1 MQVEDRKE
9 GDVLVVKLLGARLD
23 AKNADEFRSTISG
36 YISGGN
42 ERIVLDMSQVDFVDS
57 SGLGAMVSVLKSL
70 GNENRLG
77 ICGTQESVM
86 RMFKLTRVNK
96 VFNIFD
102 GETQAVRALSPH
114 QA

>member
-9 GDVLVVKLLGARLD
+9 GDVLVVKLLGTRLD
-23 AKNADEFRSTISG
+23 AKNADEFRTTISG

-42 ERIVLDMSQVDFVDS
+42 ERIVLNMSQVDFVDS
-57 SGLGAMVSVLKSL
+57 SGLGAMVAVLKSL

-96 VFNIFD
+96 VFSIFD
-102 GETQAVRALSPH
+102 GETEAVHALSPH
-114 QA
+114 